1 MASSLFIVGG
11 ARSGKSRF
19 AISGLPARGRVT
31 FVATAEAGDA
41 DMAARITR
49 HRAERSRHW
58 TTLEAPR
65 DLVARLPEAL
75 AAADTVVVDCL
86 TLWVS
91 NLLLAGT
98 GEESIL
104 EEAEAL
110 ATLVANPR
118 ADLRLVSNE
127 VGLGVHPPTAE
138 GLRFRDVLGLVNQ
151 RVAAAAHRVVLM
163 VAGLPH
169 LIKDAPHGI
178 EDTPTGRAFSAPAHE
193 AP

>member
-11 ARSGKSRF
+11 ARSGKSRL
-19 AISGLPARGRVT
+19 AVSGLPARGRVT
-31 FVATAEAGDA
+31 FVATAEAGD
-41 DMAARITR
+41 DEMAARITR
-49 HRAERSRHW
+49 HQAERSPHW

-65 DLVARLPEAL
+65 DLVPCLTAAL
-75 AAADTVVVDCL
+75 GAADTVVVDCL

-91 NLLLAGT
+91 NLVLRGDGDET
-98 GEESIL
+98 IVK
-104 EEAEAL
+104 EAEAL
-110 ATLVANPR
+110 AALVTAPA
-118 ADLRLVSNE
+118 ADLRIVSNE

-169 LIKDAPHGI
+169 LIKDAPPVRPF
-178 EDTPTGRAFSAPAHE
+178 DAPSHE

>member
-31 FVATAEAGDA
+31 FVATAEAGDEE
-41 DMAARITR
+41 MAARITR
-49 HRAERSRHW
+49 HQAERSPHW

-65 DLVARLPEAL
+65 DLVPRLTVAL
-75 AAADTVVVDCL
+75 GAADIVVVDCL

-91 NLLLAGT
+91 NLMLRGDGDEA
-98 GEESIL
+98 IVK
-104 EEAEAL
+104 EAEAL
-110 ATLVANPR
+110 AALVGGPA
-118 ADLRLVSNE
+118 ADLRIVSNE

-163 VAGLPH
+163 VTGLPH
-169 LIKDAPHGI
+169 LIKD
-178 EDTPTGRAFSAPAHE
+178 TPPGGAFNASAHE
-193 AP
+193 VP

>member
-19 AISGLPARGRVT
+19 AVAGLPARGRVT
-31 FVATAEAGDA
+31 FVATAEPGDA
-41 DMAARITR
+41 DMAARIAR

-58 TTLEAPR
+58 ATVEAPR
-65 DLVARLPEAL
+65 ELLPGVTAAL
-75 AAADTVVVDCL
+75 ATAETVIVDCL
-86 TLWVS
+86 TLWVA
-91 NLLLAGT
+91 NRLLGGDGDEA
-98 GEESIL
+98 IL
-104 EEAEAL
+104 KDADAL
-110 ATLVANPR
+110 AALVAAP
-118 ADLRLVSNE
+118 AVDLRIVSNE
-127 VGLGVHPPTAE
+127 VGLGVHPPTAD

-169 LIKDAPHGI
+169 LIKD
-178 EDTPTGRAFSAPAHE
+178 TPPGSPLHAPAHE

>member
-1 MASSLFIVGG
+1 MASSLLILGG

-19 AISGLPARGRVT
+19 AIAGLPARGRVT
-31 FVATAEAGDA
+31 LVATAEPGDA
-41 DMAARITR
+41 DMAARIAR
-49 HRAERSRHW
+49 HQAERSRHW

-65 DLVARLPEAL
+65 DLVPALAEAL

-86 TLWVS
+86 TLWVA
-91 NLLLAGT
+91 NLVLG
-98 GEESIL
+98 GEDD
-104 EEAEAL
+104 EAVLKQADAL
-110 ATLVANPR
+110 AALVAAP
-118 ADLRLVSNE
+118 AAHLRVISNE
-127 VGLGVHPPTAE
+127 VGLGVHPPTAD

-169 LIKDAPHGI
+169 LLKDTPPGSALDAP
-178 EDTPTGRAFSAPAHE
+178 SLE